1 MCLFEV
7 FGPAPPVFR
16 SCCQR
21 PRAMPNWPT
30 ISLVWSYGET
40 CELLLSR
47 VRQMP
52 CLLYSSWRRT
62 LAAVTVRAH
71 AKLAR
76 HGMEKPGRSCFSRVR
91 QMPCLL
97 HSYFL
102 FAAIS
107 SCDLCDSEWHTGSV
121 SDLAGAWP
129 GSQTAGSQS
138 WRVQGTQFPPN
149 LLKSRIRGISQ
160 QKVGHTPQQNH
171 TPRPRLLV
179 PDTSDIIGGAARLLP
194 PLPFLRTTSTCCSL
208 CHL

>member
-1 MCLFEV
+1 MVIWRNLRVASLSGSADAMPAV
-7 FGPAPPVFR
+7 FLLAANS
-16 SCCQR
+16 SCCDCESPCQTGQ
-21 PRAMPNWPT
+21 AW
-30 ISLVWSYGET
+30 YGET
-40 CELLLSR
+40 C
-47 VRQMP
+47 
-52 CLLYSSWRRT
+52 
-62 LAAVTVRAH
+62 
-71 AKLAR
+71 
-76 HGMEKPGRSCFSRVR
+76 RSCFSRVR

-208 CHL
+208 CLL